1 MHNRATTPTHIFH
14 SDGQQ
19 KHWTYADTMS
29 FLRVDSTFLSD
40 QSMCPCIVHYAMT
53 RRGPCMPANVPIK
66 QQHCMLSY
74 FPGLTFFTALL
85 ACLSFR
91 ADVRPFRFLQYR
103 IYLRYLAKNRLR
115 TYLPPVLGEAPQ
127 YDNRVF
133 SNLGEIVI
141 PESMQPLRKYGRTND
156 QSVVL
161 LSALTRLC

>member
-1 MHNRATTPTHIFH
+1 
-14 SDGQQ
+14 
-19 KHWTYADTMS
+19 
-29 FLRVDSTFLSD
+29 
-40 QSMCPCIVHYAMT
+40 
-53 RRGPCMPANVPIK
+53 
-66 QQHCMLSY
+66 MLSY

-85 ACLSFR
+85 ARLSFR

-161 LSALTRLC
+161 LSALTCLC